1 MNTSQTNSAYS
12 TGNTQ
17 QTTPNFS
24 HRLPEG
30 FDITDTRHLLDQ
42 IDVMTSRAKSLLDL
56 INSLHHEA
64 HINQINPLQIYAAI
78 ACVKNE
84 IDDVFAVIEAFHD
97 ESLKSKT

>member
-1 MNTSQTNSAYS
+1 MNTSQTNSAYT

-17 QTTPNFS
+17 PTTPDFS
-24 HRLPEG
+24 HRLIQN
-30 FDITDTRHLLDQ
+30 FDITDAGHLLEQ
-42 IDVMTSRAKSLLDL
+42 IEVMTSRAKFLLDL

-64 HINQINPLQIYAAI
+64 HINQINPVQIYAAI

-84 IDDVFAVIEAFHD
+84 LDDVYAVVEAFHD

>member
-1 MNTSQTNSAYS
+1 MNTSQTNSAYT

-17 QTTPNFS
+17 PTTPDFS

-30 FDITDTRHLLDQ
+30 FDITDAGHLLEQVDL
-42 IDVMTSRAKSLLDL
+42 ITSRSKSLLDL
-56 INSLHHEA
+56 INSLHQEA
-64 HINQINPLQIYAAI
+64 HINQINPVHIDAAI

-84 IDDVFAVIEAFHD
+84 LDDVYAVVEAFHD

>member
-30 FDITDTRHLLDQ
+30 FDITNTAHLLDQ
-42 IDVMTSRAKSLLDL
+42 IEVMTIRSKSLLDL
-56 INSLHHEA
+56 ISSLHLEA
-64 HINQINPLQIYAAI
+64 HVTQINPLQIYAAI
-78 ACVKNE
+78 SCVKNE
-84 IDDVFAVIEAFHD
+84 LDDVFAVVEAFHD
-97 ESLKSKT
+97 ERLKNQT